1 MVKIAFFYKAD
12 EVFNTTV
19 KALKKRDFTIIES
32 DEENKVIRA
41 RWKKGILKPSIT
53 MDLKVERVNDTQA
66 NLNIIAQ
73 SKGGLITPDD
83 FQAKAEEKLINTL
96 YRLFDRP

>member
-1 MVKIAFFYKAD
+1 
-12 EVFNTTV
+12 
-19 KALKKRDFTIIES
+19 
-32 DEENKVIRA
+32 
-41 RWKKGILKPSIT
+41 